1 MVQSAAMN
9 IYLMTGSKVKEL
21 FRQEHN
27 IWLKKLE
34 LLQLEIVFLKNHIA
48 VMVQK
53 DVSPETLEKI
63 EYFQTN
69 FLNKDTIIALLRREI
84 KQLGDM
90 IVDKQV
96 FENSANA
103 DALYKRQDTLRN
115 DISRMEMELL
125 RIKSDFKNLQK
136 L

>member
-1 MVQSAAMN
+1 M
-9 IYLMTGSKVKEL
+9 IGSKMKEL
-21 FRQEHN
+21 FKQEHN

-48 VMVQK
+48 VIVQK
-53 DVSPETLEKI
+53 DVSPDTLEKL

-84 KQLGDM
+84 KQLGEL
-90 IVDKQV
+90 IADKHI
-96 FENSANA
+96 FESGNTA
-103 DALYKRQDTLRN
+103 DALNKRQDTLRS
-115 DISRMEMELL
+115 DISKMEMELL
-125 RIKSDFKNLQK
+125 RIKSDFKNLQI